1 MIKIIP
7 ILTIF
12 ISLNCWAPHYT
23 TYGGKW
29 DFTSSEKQVIVAS
42 DATAE
47 DQFGTDVDIYDNYL
61 IVGAPKRDDWGTES
75 GTAYI
80 FEKNNTWD
88 EKTKLSPD
96 GLAPESLFGNSVA
109 INSQWAF
116 AGAPGANLVY
126 VFKKNNHDQFW
137 PYNHKLTPSGSPTE
151 FGSSLFI
158 HGETLF
164 VTTLNVV
171 YVFNFDP
178 VSDTWIETQILANPT
193 PGTIYNDQRGP
204 ISAFGDLLMVGIADN
219 FYGPNSGAV
228 LSYHKN
234 KTDGKWNLEE
244 IIRPLDAPYFP
255 SGEQVE
261 FGHSVAVGDQ
271 VAIIGSSGWVD
282 TSIPLGSGT
291 NEGGAYFF
299 NRLPSFQWEETETI
313 QANDDYLTVDYGWS
327 VAIRHNLALVSDS
340 YYGDIDENFGRVWLY
355 LETSPDTWEEVASIE
370 PDIQYPGDHF
380 GHSLSVSD
388 STIAVGSHRYGLED
402 KGAVFIYSIDR
413 FLIENDETNIPIN
426 NAVMLLLAMLL
437 MAFGIKRKLN
447 R

>member
-7 ILTIF
+7 ILATF

-23 TYGGKW
+23 TYGGTSW
-29 DFTSSEKQVIVAS
+29 DFTAAEKQMIVAS
-42 DATAE
+42 DAAA
-47 DQFGTDVDIYDNYL
+47 DDLFGTDVDIYNNYL
-61 IVGAPKRDDWGTES
+61 IVGAPERDDWGLDS

-96 GLAPESLFGNSVA
+96 VLAPTSRFGWSVS
-109 INSQWAF
+109 INEQWAF

-137 PYNHKLTPSGSPTE
+137 PYSHKLTPSGSPTN
-151 FGSSLFI
+151 FGNNLLL
-158 HGETLF
+158 HGDTLF
-164 VTTLNVV
+164 VSTRNVV

-178 VSDTWIETQILANPT
+178 VSDKWVESQILTNPT
-193 PGTIYNDQRGP
+193 PGAIYDDNRGS
-204 ISAFGDLLMVGIADN
+204 ISAFGDLLMVGVTDDL
-219 FYGPNSGAV
+219 YGSLSGAV
-228 LSYHKN
+228 LSYHRN

-244 IIRPLDAPYFP
+244 IIRPADAPHFP
-255 SGEQVE
+255 PGEQIE

-271 VAIIGSSGWVD
+271 VAIIGSAQWVD
-282 TSIPLGSGT
+282 ISLPPGTDMDSGR
-291 NEGGAYFF
+291 AYFF
-299 NRLPSFQWEETETI
+299 NRLPSFQWVESI
-313 QANDDYLTVDYGWS
+313 GIRANDYYSSKEYGWL
-327 VAIRHNLALVSDS
+327 VAIRHNLALVSDT
-340 YYGDIDENFGRVWLY
+340 YYGDIDENFGKVWLY
-355 LETSPDTWEEVASIE
+355 LETSPDTWEEVATIE
-370 PDIQYPGDHF
+370 AGIQYPRDHF

-388 STIAVGSHRYGLED
+388 STIAVGSHMYGSED

-437 MAFGIKRKLN
+437 MAFGIKRKT
-447 R
+447 